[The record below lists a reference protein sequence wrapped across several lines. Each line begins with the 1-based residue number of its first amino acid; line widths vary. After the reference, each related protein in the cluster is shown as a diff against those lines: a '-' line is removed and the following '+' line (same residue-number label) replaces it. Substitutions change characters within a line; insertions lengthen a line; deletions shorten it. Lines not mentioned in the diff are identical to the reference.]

1 MLCRNCGDTIPDGS
15 TICPTCG
22 KDPSLFP
29 DINVTE
35 KLPPDLF
42 KSETTPE
49 TPPKKIIPTMVLI
62 PAAIVVLVAII
73 LYAINASNASK
84 LEKALTR
91 EWLDYEDSI
100 IKVLDIT
107 EGKMVYRLE
116 TGYKSLDM
124 TLGNYKWKAVG
135 KDKIKVKTYGDDFE
149 IYKVEFNDKGN
160 IVTFWP
166 ALTSTDPF
174 EVWMTL
180 Y

>member
-1 MLCRNCGDTIPDGS
+1 MLCRNCGDTIPDGA

-22 KDPSLFP
+22 KDPSVLLEENAIDNP
-29 DINVTE
+29 APELNKNE
-35 KLPPDLF
+35 A
-42 KSETTPE
+42 TPE
-49 TPPKKIIPTMVLI
+49 KTLKKAIPKMAIIPL
-62 PAAIVVLVAII
+62 AIVAII
-73 LYAINASNASK
+73 AIIIYAVNTSNASK
-84 LEKALTR
+84 LEKALTK
-91 EWLDYEDSI
+91 EWFDYQNSI
-100 IKVLDIT
+100 IKILDIT
-107 EGKMVYRLE
+107 DGKMVYRLE

-124 TLGNYKWKAVG
+124 TLGNYEWKAVS